1 MISDIDIYRLSR
13 PGINSMLSQQTERA
27 DLRVVFCHDTFS
39 VNLTI
44 LSQQGKQYQTLA
56 ASDQQV
62 IAVITE
68 NMLVQ
73 GYLSFLTSINRA
85 SINMDSAAHSF

>member
-1 MISDIDIYRLSR
+1 MSYIDIYRLSR
-13 PGINSMLSQQTERA
+13 PGINSMLWRQTERG